1 MCQLR
6 NNTEYFFVLRVDN
19 CTAGLSQR
27 RLSVYDVVTV
37 LGVLSAAAAAAAAA
51 KISGDS
57 IWVLGPREWS
67 TYFMHES
74 CNDWRVSF
82 ISVSSFS
89 IMYEAPL
96 GILLNYAVQ
105 SSRNSFGQPRNV

>member
-27 RLSVYDVVTV
+27 RVSVYDDVTV
-37 LGVLSAAAAAAAAA
+37 LGVLSAAAAAA
-51 KISGDS
+51 KIWGDK
-57 IWVLGPREWS
+57 IRVLGPREWS

-96 GILLNYAVQ
+96 GTQLSYAVQ
-105 SSRNSFGQPRNV
+105 SSRNSFGQPRNL